1 MMMPPEPVVVLIFG
15 ASGDLTQHKI
25 VPAFYNL
32 FLEKGLP
39 ETFALVGFSRTP
51 FSDASL
57 CKDLRQGVDQ
67 FSRRGKSSD
76 EDWQDFSAHIIYIK
90 GGYNDSAA
98 YAALADRLSKL
109 GKGHHHLFSLS
120 TPPEEFKVITQQLG
134 KANLSH
140 DPKRVTG

>member
-1 MMMPPEPVVVLIFG
+1 MMPSEPVVIVIFV
-15 ASGDLTQHKI
+15 ASGDLTQRKI
-25 VPAFYNL
+25 VPALHNL

-51 FSDASL
+51 SSDASF
-57 CKDLRQGVDQ
+57 CKHLRQGVDQ

-76 EDWQDFSAHIIYIK
+76 EDWQDFSTHITYLK
-90 GGYNDSAA
+90 TGYNDATA
-98 YAALADRLSKL
+98 YAVLADRLSKL
-109 GKGHHHLFSLS
+109 GKGHPHLFYLS
-120 TPPEEFKVITQQLG
+120 TPPEEFKVIAQQLR

>member
-1 MMMPPEPVVVLIFG
+1 MPSEPVVIVIFG

-25 VPAFYNL
+25 VPALYNL

-39 ETFALVGFSRTP
+39 ESFPLVGFSRTP
-51 FSDASL
+51 FSDGSF
-57 CKDLRQGVDQ
+57 CKHQRQRVDQ

-76 EDWQDFSAHIIYIK
+76 EDWQDFSAHITHMK
-90 GGYNDSAA
+90 ADYNDSAA
-98 YAALADRLSKL
+98 YAVLADRLPKL
-109 GKGHHHLFSLS
+109 GKGHNHLFYLS
-120 TPPEEFKVITQQLG
+120 TPPEEFKGIAQQLG